1 MKEMERK
8 RGECNCTKKQKQTA
22 KQPALSFVA
31 LSNKCE
37 QAPGLSLK
45 TLVLL
50 LISLLLF
57 YLSLFSSLCVFSLSS
72 FSLVTR

>member
-50 LISLLLF
+50 LI
-57 YLSLFSSLCVFSLSS
+57 
-72 FSLVTR
+72 